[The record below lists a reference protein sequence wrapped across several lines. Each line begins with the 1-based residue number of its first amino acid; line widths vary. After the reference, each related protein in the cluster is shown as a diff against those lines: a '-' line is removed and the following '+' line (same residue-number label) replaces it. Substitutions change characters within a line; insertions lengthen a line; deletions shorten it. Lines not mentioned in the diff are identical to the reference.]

1 MGRESFSIR
10 NRSEF
15 DDFWM
20 SGLVLG
26 QRHPFE
32 VLESR
37 TKTAAEAQSTIGA
50 SEFQSPADE
59 PPVTAQVWWTYA
71 TEPLDSAIDLLID
84 PGAAVA
90 SPNLNVHPGTG
101 SGPVAVP
108 PSQNVNPGLSSGA
121 AVRVIQKHLINED
134 DVSLESTELAEG
146 FGCIAIKLTYE
157 DMVTRLL
164 PLTSWRELVK
174 VAKTLSRD
182 ERRSALRAYQRLDPP
197 DPGRRWIGWFLHL
210 LAVCGHRTSGGS
222 AVITYGAKSPALETI
237 NRLLDG
243 VQIPTT
249 SKPIGRITLNRRVKA
264 TVSRSMRT
272 VKVDAARELFGIRC
286 DTIRWAV
293 VDSGI
298 DARHDWFRRLRPD
311 GTRWAQPFEND
322 GRPFNFTR
330 IIEAYDFTK
339 QRTSGAMAQ
348 RQNRGDT
355 GYELPGDV
363 PISLDLGQRFY
374 EPPRYGH
381 GTHVA
386 GIIGGYGGLCP
397 DIGLYDYRV
406 LDEEGRGNEFAVVSA
421 LRHILGISQRVS
433 HADPTGRTRDMPIHG
448 VNLSIGLDADVT
460 SDACGWSLVCR
471 ACDELVRAGVLVVT
485 SAGNTGF
492 EDQTGAL
499 ISTGRNYRTV
509 SITDPGNT
517 ERVITVGA
525 TDADRPR
532 EYGVSYF
539 SARGPTA
546 DGRAKPDL
554 VAPGNS
560 ITSAYGYKTVNDDRP
575 NAAATLNGTSMAAA
589 HVSGCAALL
598 MARHRELI
606 GKPDEVKRIL
616 METATDLQRDHNFQ
630 GAGLVDALRAVQSL

>member
-20 SGLVLG
+20 SGVVLG

-32 VLESR
+32 VLDSR
-37 TKTAAEAQSTIGA
+37 AKTAAEPQPTIDA
-50 SEFQSPADE
+50 LEFRSPSDE
-59 PPVTAQVWWTYA
+59 PPVTAQVWWKYA
-71 TEPLDSAIDLLID
+71 TEPLNSAIDLLID
-84 PGAAVA
+84 PGAAA
-90 SPNLNVHPGTG
+90 
-101 SGPVAVP
+101 A
-108 PSQNVNPGLSSGA
+108 PSNRNVNPGLNSGAIADPPSLNVKPPLSSGG
-121 AVRVIQKHLINED
+121 AVRIIQAHLID
-134 DVSLESTELAEG
+134 QDVSLESTLLAEG
-146 FGCIAIKLTYE
+146 FGCIAAKLTYE

-164 PLTSWRELVK
+164 ALTSWRDLLD
-174 VAKTLSRD
+174 VAKKMSRD
-182 ERRSALRAYQRLDPP
+182 ERRSALRAYQRLGTP
-197 DPGRRWIGWFLHL
+197 DPSRRWIGWFLHL
-210 LAVCGHRTSGGS
+210 LAVCGHRTSGGP
-222 AVITYGAKSPALETI
+222 AVITYGARSPALQTI

-243 VQIPTT
+243 VRLPIT
-249 SKPIGRITLNRRVKA
+249 SQPIGRITLNRPVKA

-298 DARHDWFRRLRPD
+298 DARHAWFRRLRPD
-311 GTRWAQPFEND
+311 GALWAHPFEND
-322 GRPFNFTR
+322 GRMFNFTR

-339 QRTSGAMAQ
+339 QRTAGAMAQ
-348 RQNRGDT
+348 RRERGDKS
-355 GYELPGDV
+355 YKLPRDV
-363 PISLDLGQRFY
+363 PIMLSLGEMLY

-386 GIIGGYGGLCP
+386 GILGGSGGLCP

-406 LDEEGRGNEFAVVSA
+406 LDEEGRGNEFAIVSA
-421 LRHILGISQRVS
+421 LRHILDISQRAS
-433 HADPTGRTRDMPIHG
+433 PADPTGRTRDLPVHG
-448 VNLSIGLDADVT
+448 VNLSIALDADVT

-471 ACDELVRAGVLVVT
+471 VCDELVRAGVVVVT

-492 EDQTGAL
+492 EDRTGAL
-499 ISTGRNYRTV
+499 ISTGQDYRTV
-509 SITDPGNT
+509 SITDPGNAD
-517 ERVITVGA
+517 RVITVGA

-560 ITSAYGYKTVNDDRP
+560 ITSAYGYKTVNDDRS

-616 METATDLQRDHNFQ
+616 MQTATDLQRDHNFQ
-630 GAGLVDALRAVQSL
+630 GAGLVDALRAVQSI